1 MKHPDRDNE
10 RLSAM
15 RVQVRS
21 ILDAL
26 CEGTGVREF
35 NEEDFEVSL
44 DEYPIFVRAL
54 EQPPAV
60 MMYREVADELPCSAA
75 MTRMLNEHNATHIL
89 FRGTWEDKSVFIR
102 ADIPAEPLVA
112 GQLQL
117 VLESFEK
124 ETELLAAKLED
135 WIE

>member
-1 MKHPDRDNE
+1 MNRPDRDDE
-10 RLSAM
+10 RLVA
-15 RVQVRS
+15 RREQLRS

-35 NEEDFEVSL
+35 NDEDFEVSL

-54 EQPPAV
+54 DQPPAV
-60 MMYREVADELPCSAA
+60 MMYREVADKLPCSPAIA
-75 MTRMLNEHNATHIL
+75 RMLNEHNATHIL
-89 FRGTWEDKSVFIR
+89 FRGTWEDESIFIR
-102 ADIPAEPLVA
+102 ADIPADPLVA
-112 GQLQL
+112 EQLQL